1 MLLPFRVDTN
11 SEQIMG
17 KIQSIRARALQSRD
31 AIELLSNKWR
41 ITILHLL
48 TPGPLRTNALQRAI
62 PQVSSKMLTQTLRGM
77 ERDGL
82 IQRDVQTVV
91 PPHVEYQLTTMG
103 DSILPLLRNLCLW
116 AEANAGA
123 RDEARI
129 RFDQAR
135 STFRKKTSKRKRLST
150 RTV

>member
-1 MLLPFRVDTN
+1 MLRQFRVGGN
-11 SEQIMG
+11 PEQIMG

-48 TPGPLRTNALQRAI
+48 TPGPLRANALQRAI

-103 DSILPLLRNLCLW
+103 ESIIPLLRNLCLW
-116 AEANAGA
+116 AKANATT

-135 STFRKKTSKRKRLST
+135 PTSRKQASTRLST
-150 RTV
+150 RTD